1 MTRQDQGLNSDISKG
16 CQTMKPLKILS
27 LLLITL
33 LTLGSAHAE
42 DGKRA
47 RVKTLL
53 DYQKELS
60 LSAPQVKEIKETL
73 AAYQTVVA
81 QQRKSLMQ
89 FEKEYSSLVATRAP
103 IEQIKQKLRQVTDTT
118 YTLRLSDVQTARKVE
133 SILSVDQ
140 LKKWREMQS
149 KVRKPAS

>member
-1 MTRQDQGLNSDISKG
+1 MNS
-16 CQTMKPLKILS
+16 LKILS
-27 LLLITL
+27 LLLIAL

-53 DYQKELS
+53 DYKKELS
-60 LSAPQVKEIKETL
+60 LSESQVKEIKETL
-73 AAYQTVVA
+73 SAYQTVVA

-89 FEKEYSSLVATRAP
+89 YEKQYSSLVAGRAP
-103 IEQIKQKLRQVTDTT
+103 IDQIKQKLRQVTDTT

-133 SILSVDQ
+133 SILSADQ
-140 LKKWREMQS
+140 LKKWREMQG
-149 KVRKPAS
+149 KVRNPGS